1 MERLEKKILKFYLY
15 QKSFKEEQEKFE
27 SAKEAFYE
35 MMEKSG
41 RDSMDVNLGDLNV
54 NVKRIQKTS
63 VIFDGLKLHKRL
75 PKKLSDIVVRKRRII
90 SDYPGL
96 VKYLKS
102 IGADPKIFK
111 SFIETEYSVDNSSI
125 NQLSELGEISM
136 DDLNGCYELKRQKPF
151 YKVSGKS
158 ESE

>member
-1 MERLEKKILKFYLY
+1 
-15 QKSFKEEQEKFE
+15 
-27 SAKEAFYE
+27 
-35 MMEKSG
+35 
-41 RDSMDVNLGDLNV
+41 MDVNLGDLNV

-136 DDLNGCYELKRQKPF
+136 DDLSGCYELKRQKPF